1 MSRGTADS
9 KPPQS
14 LGDSEGRF
22 LECRD
27 LKHSWIWLSDF
38 MPYKVGKKVVS
49 MTRVVEC
56 TRCGSTRFD
65 EFSLPH
71 MEKIDSKYYPT
82 LGYRIVGR
90 KGHVPVSEVRR
101 EILARQKSNTWKG
114 K

>member
-1 MSRGTADS
+1 MSVGTSGS

-14 LGDSEGRF
+14 LSDSEDRF

-27 LKHSWIWLSDF
+27 LKHSWSWLNDF
-38 MPYKVGKKVVS
+38 QPYRSGKKIVS

-65 EFSLPH
+65 EFSMPT
-71 MEKIDSKYYPT
+71 MEKVGSKYYPT
-82 LGYRIVGR
+82 PGYRIVGF
-90 KGHVPVSEVRR
+90 KGYVPVSAVRR
-101 EILARQKSNTWKG
+101 EILARQKAKTQKG